1 MSFTWNFA
9 FKKGKKVIVAQI
21 KQPIIFKYSKRLH
34 VYPHLLV
41 SLKKSVMPS
50 LI

>member
-9 FKKGKKVIVAQI
+9 FKKGQQVIVAQI
-21 KQPIIFKYSKRLH
+21 KQPIIFKYSKGLQVH
-34 VYPHLLV
+34 PHLLV
-41 SLKKSVMPS
+41 SLKESVMPS